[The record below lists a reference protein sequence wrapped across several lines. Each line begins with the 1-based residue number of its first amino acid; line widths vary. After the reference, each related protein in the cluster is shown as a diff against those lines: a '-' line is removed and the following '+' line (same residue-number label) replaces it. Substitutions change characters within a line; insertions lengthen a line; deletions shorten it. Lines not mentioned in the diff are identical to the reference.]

1 MSEPPVVPASILSSE
16 AARAGEA
23 ERDGPAAPRV
33 LLVTGMSGAGKTS
46 ALKALE
52 DMGYEAVDN
61 LPLGLL
67 PALVGAE
74 PGYGRP
80 IAIGIDVRTRDFG
93 DGPFVEQ
100 VERLVARTDI
110 DVRLIFFDCDDEVLQ
125 RRFSATRRRHP
136 LAPDL
141 PVSDGI
147 QVERRR
153 LDRLRERADP
163 VIDTTDFT
171 EADLRRVV
179 RQLFTP
185 GRGVGMVVSVISF
198 AFGHGLPRQSDLVF
212 DVRFL
217 RNPHYDEELRPLT
230 GEDPR
235 VGAHIEADP
244 HFGPFFDGLV
254 GLVGPLLPRY
264 QAEGKSYLTISVG
277 CTGGRHR
284 SVHVVEK
291 LARWLDGQG
300 YRVAL
305 RHRQLGIDK
314 FPSMV

>member
-1 MSEPPVVPASILSSE
+1 MSLGDAAAQAQAGPRKAGPP
-16 AARAGEA
+16 
-23 ERDGPAAPRV
+23 PRV

-52 DMGYEAVDN
+52 DIGYEAVDN

-67 PALVGAE
+67 SALVNAE
-74 PGYGRP
+74 PGYERP
-80 IAIGIDVRTRDFG
+80 LAIGVDVRTRDFG
-93 DGPFVEQ
+93 GGPLLQQIET
-100 VERLVARTDI
+100 LVARTDI
-110 DVRLIFFDCDDEVLQ
+110 EVRLIFFDCDDEVLQ

-147 QVERRR
+147 LVERRR
-153 LDRLRERADP
+153 LDKLRDRADP

-171 EADLRRVV
+171 EADLRKVV

-185 GRGVGMVVSVISF
+185 GDGDIAGGGMAVSIISF
-198 AFGHGLPRQSDLVF
+198 SYGHGVPRQSDLVF

-217 RNPHYDEELRPLT
+217 RNPHYDDALRPLT

-235 VGAHIEADP
+235 VGAYVEGDP
-244 HFGPFFDGLV
+244 HFGTFFEGLT
-254 GLVGPLLPRY
+254 GLIGPLLPRY
-264 QAEGKSYLTISVG
+264 QAEGKSYLTIAIG

-284 SVHVVEK
+284 SVHVSEK
-291 LARWLDGQG
+291 LAGWLGDRG

-314 FPSMV
+314 FPAMV